1 MFRNKFILRV
11 YVVATKPGCSGQAEH
26 AATTRGRTQARAPS
40 ASLGGGGAGTGSPD
54 ETEALTP
61 NTCVSFHMLL
71 DRKNY
76 SNKKNCF

>member
-40 ASLGGGGAGTGSPD
+40 ASLGEGGGRDGVTGRD
-54 ETEALTP
+54 
-61 NTCVSFHMLL
+61 
-71 DRKNY
+71 
-76 SNKKNCF
+76 